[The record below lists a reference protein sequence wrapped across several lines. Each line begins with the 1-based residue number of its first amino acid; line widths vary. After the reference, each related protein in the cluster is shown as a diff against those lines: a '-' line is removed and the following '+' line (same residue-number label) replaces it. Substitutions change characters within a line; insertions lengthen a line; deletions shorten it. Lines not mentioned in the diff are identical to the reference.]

1 MKALKIFV
9 VVVAVVSGLV
19 AITAGSLPLLDA
31 VGITEGAMDQVGAR
45 LDRIIDILE
54 RALALAESALN
65 Q

>member
-1 MKALKIFV
+1 MKALKLFV
-9 VVVAVVSGLV
+9 IVIAVVSGLV
-19 AITAGSLPLLDA
+19 AIAAGILPVLDA

-54 RALALAESALN
+54 RALALAASALD